1 MKHIFVA
8 SLLKIIFLRIEL
20 KNIASIQTGFY
31 AKPSKEGDVIY
42 LQAKHFNEKG
52 LLINDLHPDLLSEN
66 VSEKHLLNPGD
77 IVFAAK
83 GVKNFAAVFQEHN
96 AAAVASTSFFVIRLT
111 VDYVLSEYLSW
122 FLNHPNTLVILKSKA
137 RGTSIA
143 SISKSVLEE
152 TAIIVPDLETQK
164 KVLKINELRVLEN
177 KLKEQIES
185 LKEKQIQQQ
194 IINVLK

>member
-1 MKHIFVA
+1 MKTE
-8 SLLKIIFLRIEL
+8 LR
-20 KNIASIQTGFY
+20 NIASIQTGFY
-31 AKPSKEGDVIY
+31 AKPSKEGDIIY

-83 GVKNFAAVFQEHN
+83 GIKNFAAVFQEHN
-96 AAAVASTSFFVIRLT
+96 AAVASTSFFVIRLT
-111 VDYVLSEYLSW
+111 VDYVLSDYLAW
-122 FLNHPNTLVILKSKA
+122 FLNHPNTLMILKRKA

-143 SISKSVLEE
+143 SISKSALEE
-152 TAIIVPDLETQK
+152 TVIIVPDLEIQR
-164 KVLKINELRVLEN
+164 KVLNINELRVLEN
-177 KLKEQIES
+177 KLKEQIDS

>member
-1 MKHIFVA
+1 MKTD
-8 SLLKIIFLRIEL
+8 L

-31 AKPSKEGDVIY
+31 AKPAKEGDLIY

-83 GVKNFAAVFQEHN
+83 GIKNFAAVFQEHN
-96 AAAVASTSFFVIRLT
+96 AAVASTSFFVIRLT
-111 VDYVLSEYLSW
+111 VNYVLPEYLAW
-122 FLNHPNTLVILKSKA
+122 FLNHPNTLKIIKSKA

-164 KVLKINELRVLEN
+164 KVIKINELRALEN

-185 LKEKQIQQQ
+185 LNEKQIQQK
-194 IINVLK
+194 IINALK